1 MKSRSQCRGPATA
14 EVRSY
19 VQQARCELSPG
30 LVAEQLLTA
39 HAARFRRYSLIIK
52 PPELF
57 QIVTSASRPD
67 HFSANLAPYLI
78 VGRQKRRQLAIM
90 TNDFRSVRP
99 AAGRQHCLTAKPH
112 G

>member
-19 VQQARCELSPG
+19 VQQARCEFSPG